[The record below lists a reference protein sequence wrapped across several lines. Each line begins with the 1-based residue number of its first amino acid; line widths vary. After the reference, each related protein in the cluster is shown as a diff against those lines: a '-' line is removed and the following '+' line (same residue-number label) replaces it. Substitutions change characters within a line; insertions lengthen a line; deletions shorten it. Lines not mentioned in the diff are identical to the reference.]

1 MIIIL
6 QKSKMDIFCVLH
18 KERKKSN
25 NLQNVNNHDKESK
38 EDTMAKKA
46 EGKNHLVHQNK
57 KGEWEHHP
65 LK

>member
-6 QKSKMDIFCVLH
+6 QKSKMQIFCVIH

-25 NLQNVNNHDKESK
+25 ELQNSNDHDKESK

-46 EGKNHLVHQNK
+46 EDK
-57 KGEWEHHP
+57 KGSI
-65 LK
+65 